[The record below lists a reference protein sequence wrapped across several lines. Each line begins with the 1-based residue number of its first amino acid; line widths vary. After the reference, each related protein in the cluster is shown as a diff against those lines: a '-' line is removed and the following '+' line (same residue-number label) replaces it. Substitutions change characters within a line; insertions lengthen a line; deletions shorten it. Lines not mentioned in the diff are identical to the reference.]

1 MLGVLARVLGYVFNT
16 YVLYNSMTQLVI
28 WPLSLSKDT
37 VIYIFSYS
45 L

>member
-16 YVLYNSMTQLVI
+16 CFLYNSMTQLVI
-28 WPLSLSKDT
+28 WSLSLSKDT